1 MNEVGKERIEMEITV
16 GKMGTAE
23 NMERRSDIGAAGQ
36 QNRVSERMEKQKD
49 WKEQQNT
56 EKQRTSYDAVSMY
69 GDTLSFS
76 KAGKTASSENGSKL
90 VSEDTIDGIVIQKKS
105 GESEHGQES
114 EVSTINLS
122 TYTESELKQ
131 MYLDGDITR
140 AEYNEE
146 ISSRE
151 MRT

>member
-1 MNEVGKERIEMEITV
+1 MEIMV
-16 GKMGTAE
+16 GEMGTAE
-23 NMERRSDIGAAGQ
+23 DMERRSDIGAVGQ
-36 QNRVSERMEKQKD
+36 QNKSSEELEEQKD
-49 WKEQQNT
+49 WEEQQNT

-69 GDTLSFS
+69 GDTLTIS

-90 VSEDTIDGIVIQKKS
+90 VSEDTIDGIVIQKKA

-114 EVSTINLS
+114 GQESEVYTINLS

-140 AEYNEE
+140 AEYDEE